1 MASNDRKLD
10 RAIGMMAW
18 EAIKAQPDITRNELY
33 EKLGVFSTKQI
44 KRVLKPYEG
53 IHWNVRKEVAQRG
66 YSDYVTTYRYRLI
79 DGSDFNK

>member
-44 KRVLKPYEG
+44 KRVLKP
-53 IHWNVRKEVAQRG
+53 
-66 YSDYVTTYRYRLI
+66 L
-79 DGSDFNK
+79 